1 MSKAASTAT
10 VADLENELAQLRQ
23 QFETF
28 RRAQRGRE
36 LQDELQEVRAWG
48 EAAGHTLL
56 LARLRG
62 FWPFSSADQAGSV
75 YDLSGQGRTLTQNGN
90 PVFSFGYLNPLVVL
104 DGTGDYFSRANEA
117 GLDITGGLTMMIW
130 VRFDDSASAIE
141 TCMSKWLYTGNQ
153 LSYRLSRSAAGAGTA
168 EISSDG
174 STVTSVTGETIGAT
188 TWTHLALRFTASTE
202 LAVFVNHVKA
212 VNTTSI
218 PASIF
223 NSTADLLI
231 GGHGTGSALMTG
243 RLCLASICAIALSDE
258 IILGKYHLERKL
270 FRV

>member
-10 VADLENELAQLRQ
+10 VASLENELAQLRQ

-28 RRAQRGRE
+28 RRTQRGRE
-36 LQDELQEVRAWG
+36 LQDELQEVRAWS
-48 EAAGHTLL
+48 ETVSRTLL
-56 LARLRG
+56 LPKLRG
-62 FWPFSSADQAGSV
+62 FWPFSSADQTGNA

-90 PVFSFGYLNPLVVL
+90 PVFAAGFLNPLVIL
-104 DGTGDYFSRANEA
+104 DGTGDYFFRTGEA
-117 GLDITGGLTMMIW
+117 GLRITGNLTMMIW
-130 VRFDDSASAIE
+130 VRFDNTASATE

-153 LSYRLSRSAAGAGTA
+153 LSYRLYRSAAGAGTA

-202 LAVFVNHVKA
+202 LAVFVNHIKA

-218 PASIF
+218 PASIYS
-223 NSTADLLI
+223 NPADLLI
-231 GGHGTGSALMTG
+231 GGYGTGSALMTG

-270 FRV
+270 FR

>member
-1 MSKAASTAT
+1 MVAS
-10 VADLENELAQLRQ
+10 LENELAQLRQ

-28 RRAQRGRE
+28 RRTQRGRE
-36 LQDELQEVRAWG
+36 LQDELQEVRAWS
-48 EAAGHTLL
+48 EASGHTLL
-56 LARLRG
+56 LPGLRA

-75 YDLSGQGRTLTQNGN
+75 YELSGQGRTLTQNGN
-90 PVFSFGYLNPLVVL
+90 PVFAAGFLNPLAIL
-104 DGTGDYFSRANEA
+104 DGTGDYFSRADEA
-117 GLDITGGLTMMIW
+117 GLRITGNLTMMIW
-130 VRFDDSASAIE
+130 VRFDSTASAAE

-153 LSYRLSRSAAGAGTA
+153 LSYRLYRSAAGAGTA
-168 EISSDG
+168 EISTDG
-174 STVTSVTGETIGAT
+174 SSITTVAGETIGAT

-223 NSTADLLI
+223 NSTADFLI
-231 GGHGTGSALMTG
+231 GGYGAGSALVTG